1 MHAKPVRWRALLPMH
16 LHVLPL
22 DYYDSSLLHLAP
34 VSLARK
40 RIGNDRLERQ
50 CAQQTHAGAFL
61 YAVHACARAWISPK
75 HRPTQSQRPAPT
87 AEE

>member
-34 VSLARK
+34 VSLAQK
-40 RIGNDRLERQ
+40 RI
-50 CAQQTHAGAFL
+50 
-61 YAVHACARAWISPK
+61 
-75 HRPTQSQRPAPT
+75 
-87 AEE
+87 